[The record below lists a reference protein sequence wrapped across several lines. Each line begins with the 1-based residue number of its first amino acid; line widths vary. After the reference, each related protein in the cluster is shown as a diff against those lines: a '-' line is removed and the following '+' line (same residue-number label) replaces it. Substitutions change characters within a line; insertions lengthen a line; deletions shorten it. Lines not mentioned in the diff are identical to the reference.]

1 MPLPTLFRQ
10 DVPFSSSSLTKEIMN
25 PSVLGATAVPAL
37 STSTTIICDRFKN
50 EGWLLEG
57 AAQWPSAVFTAGPE
71 AEDGAVSTG
80 AVNLSKVSLMGP
92 GSRDHRGDLGAPR
105 ARWKIPP

>member
-1 MPLPTLFRQ
+1 MFRQ
-10 DVPFSSSSLTKEIMN
+10 DVLFSPSSLTIEIMN
-25 PSVLGATAVPAL
+25 PSVLGATGAPAL
-37 STSTTIICDRFKN
+37 CTSTTIICDGFKS
-50 EGWLLEG
+50 EGWLSEG
-57 AAQWPSAVFTAGPE
+57 AAQHWPSAVFTARPE